1 MEFHHT
7 PVMLEE
13 VLQYLDPKPGGIYA
27 DGTLGGGGHSL
38 EILKR
43 ISPGGRLI
51 GIDRDPAAIKAAQER
66 LKDWAGS
73 FTAVHG
79 NYSDIREILD
89 YLGVEHLDGM
99 IMDLGVSSYQL
110 DEKERG
116 FTYNEDVRLDM
127 RMDTTQDFSAY
138 DVINGYTAEDLARIF
153 WQYGEERWSKRIAE
167 FIVKNRPIDTTG
179 RLVEVIK
186 AAVPASA
193 RRTGPHPARRV
204 FQAIRIE
211 VNSELEHLKVAV
223 DKAVSALKPGGRLCI
238 ITFHSLEDRIVKTE
252 FQRLSNPCTC
262 PPKSPVCLCGE
273 TPQVE
278 ILTRK
283 PVLPTAEEI
292 DSNPRSRSAKLRACR
307 KL

>member
-89 YLGVEHLDGM
+89 DLGVEHLDGM

>member
-66 LKDWAGS
+66 MKDWAGS

-89 YLGVEHLDGM
+89 DLGVEHLDGM

>member
-1 MEFHHT
+1 MEFHHI

-43 ISPGGRLI
+43 IVPDGRLI
-51 GIDRDPAAIKAAQER
+51 GIDRDPEAIKAARER
-66 LKDWAGS
+66 LKAWSGS

-79 NYSDIREILD
+79 NYADIVEILKD
-89 YLGVEHLDGM
+89 LGIEHLDGM
-99 IMDLGVSSYQL
+99 IMDLGVSSHQL

-138 DVINGYTAEDLARIF
+138 DVINGYPAEELARIF

-167 FIVKNRPIDTTG
+167 FIVRNRPIETTG

-193 RRTGPHPARRV
+193 RRSGPHPARRV
-204 FQAIRIE
+204 FQAVRIE
-211 VNSELEHLKVAV
+211 VNRELEHLKEAI
-223 DKAVSALKPGGRLCI
+223 DRAVSVLKPGGRLCI
-238 ITFHSLEDRIVKTE
+238 ITFHSLEDRIVKTQ
-252 FQRLSNPCTC
+252 FQRLSNPCIC
-262 PPKSPVCLCGE
+262 PPKSPVCLCGK

-283 PVLPTAEEI
+283 PVLPTEDETG
-292 DSNPRSRSAKLRACR
+292 SNPRSRSAKLRACR